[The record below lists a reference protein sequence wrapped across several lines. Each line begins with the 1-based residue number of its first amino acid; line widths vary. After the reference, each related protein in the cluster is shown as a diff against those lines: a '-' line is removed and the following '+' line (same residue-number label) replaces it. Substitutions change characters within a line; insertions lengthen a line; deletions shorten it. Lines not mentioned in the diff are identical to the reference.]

1 MSAPVSA
8 PPSHPAPK
16 LAKAPT
22 DIPGFDEIAFG
33 GLPRGR
39 VTLVIGGPGTGKT
52 VFALEV
58 LVNGARDHQEPGVFV
73 AFEENT
79 DQIVANAATFGWD
92 LPGLEQARLFFLDA
106 RLPPTIVQAGDF
118 DLSGM
123 LAMLDAKVQEMG
135 AKRIVFDGVDVL
147 LTLLNDPVAE
157 RRELYRLYEWL
168 QARKLT
174 GILTAKAS
182 EGDRPSTERYAFMQ
196 FMVDC
201 VVILQHRLLE
211 RVSLR
216 SLRIM
221 KYRGSAFA
229 ENEFPI
235 IISPSGV
242 EVSTFGT
249 SVLDYEVSTDRV
261 SSGVPR
267 LDTMLDGGYYR
278 GSGVL
283 VSGSPGTSKT
293 TLAAAFVAA
302 SCDRGER
309 ALFVSFDEA
318 AQQLVRN
325 LRSVGIDLGKHVDSG
340 LLCMHSIRTE
350 AKSAE
355 EHLVDIQNRIRDH
368 QPKALVLDPISALAK
383 TGGHIAAVHASL
395 RVLDLAKSLGIT
407 VICTSLVATDDAVA
421 ETTSTQISTIAD
433 TWIHL
438 SYVVHGGE
446 RNRALTIVKSR
457 GMKHSN
463 QVRELILGKDGIT
476 LTDVYSAGGEVLV
489 GTARWERETQLRE
502 AERRSQIEADRQR
515 ALLELAEAEI
525 DARMTALQHEREAR
539 RAEMQA
545 ALVEQREQMDQKLA
559 MRHEVNRRR
568 GGEHE
573 DGDGGQIAPPNADGW
588 RPVAHRGSEATERQP
603 AHRNGASVPPRE
615 TT

>member
-1 MSAPVSA
+1 MTAPARSSVAA
-8 PPSHPAPK
+8 PQ

-22 DIPGFDEIAFG
+22 DIPGFDDITFG

-52 VFALEV
+52 VFALET
-58 LVNGARDHQEPGVFV
+58 LVNGARDHREPGIFV

-79 DQIVANAATFGWD
+79 EQIILNAATFGWD
-92 LPGLEQARLFFLDA
+92 LPGLERDHLFFLDA
-106 RLPPTIVQAGDF
+106 RLSPTIIQAGDF
-118 DLSGM
+118 DLGGM
-123 LAMLDAKVQEMG
+123 LAMIGAKVDEMG
-135 AKRIVFDGVDVL
+135 AKRIVFDGIDVL

-168 QARKLT
+168 QSRNLT

-182 EGDRPSTERYAFMQ
+182 ESDRPSTERYGFMQ

-201 VVILQHRLLE
+201 VVVLEHRLPE

-235 IISPSGV
+235 IISPSGM
-242 EVSTFGT
+242 EISSFGT
-249 SVLDYEVSTDRV
+249 SVLNYDVSTERV
-261 SSGVPR
+261 PTGVPR

-283 VSGSPGTSKT
+283 ISGAPGTSKT
-293 TLAAAFVAA
+293 TLSAAFVEA
-302 SCDRGER
+302 SCERGER
-309 ALFVSFDEA
+309 ALYVSFDEA
-318 AQQLVRN
+318 AQQLIRN
-325 LRSVGIDLGKHVDSG
+325 LRSVGVELGRHVDSG

-350 AKSAE
+350 ARSAE
-355 EHLVDIQNRIRDH
+355 EHLVDIRNRIRDH
-368 QPKALVLDPISALAK
+368 RPRTLVLDPISALAK
-383 TGGHIAAVHASL
+383 TGGHVAAVHASL
-395 RVLDLAKSLGIT
+395 LVLDLAKSLWIT
-407 VICTSLVATDDAVA
+407 VICTSLVASDDAIA

-463 QVRELILGKDGIT
+463 QVRELILSSEGIT
-476 LTDVYSAGGEVLV
+476 LSDVYSAGGEVLV
-489 GTARWERETQLRE
+489 GTARWEREAEIREAQRRARTE
-502 AERRSQIEADRQR
+502 AERQE
-515 ALLELAEAEI
+515 ALLKLAEAEI
-525 DARMTALQHEREAR
+525 DARVAALEHEREAR
-539 RAEMQA
+539 RAELKA
-545 ALVEQREQMDQKLA
+545 AAAEQQERAARQSVTRQ
-559 MRHEVNRRR
+559 EVLRRR
-568 GGEHE
+568 GG
-573 DGDGGQIAPPNADGW
+573 DGDDGGPGRGRVAPDRTSHAHAGDGAGLGNGVLT
-588 RPVAHRGSEATERQP
+588 PSSEKT
-603 AHRNGASVPPRE
+603 
-615 TT
+615 